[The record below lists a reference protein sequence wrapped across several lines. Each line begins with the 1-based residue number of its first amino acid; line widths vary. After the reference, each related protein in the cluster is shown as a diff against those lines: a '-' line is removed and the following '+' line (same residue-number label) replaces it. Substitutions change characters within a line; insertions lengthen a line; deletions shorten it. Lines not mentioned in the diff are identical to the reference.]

1 MKISIPY
8 GKSTLSCEVP
18 DARLKGVLTS
28 KAHAFKAEASEAEL
42 VRHSLASPIDSRP
55 LRELAKGKKRVVVI
69 TSDHTRP
76 VPSAITMPLLLE
88 EIRAGNPEAQ
98 IAILIATGSHRE
110 TTRDEVA
117 ARFGAEIASKETIV
131 VHDCRDESSLVSA
144 GTLPS
149 GGELVL
155 NRLVVDCDLLVAEG
169 FIEPHFFAGYSGGR
183 KAVLPGV
190 AGYATVLAN
199 HCAEFIA
206 DDRSRTGVLD
216 GNPIHKDMMY
226 AVRAVGLAF
235 ILNVVIDADKKII
248 AAFAGDADTA
258 HRKGCDFVSEL
269 AGVKAAPA
277 DIVITGNGGY
287 PLDQNIYQTV
297 KCMTAAEA
305 SIRPG
310 GIIVA
315 AAEAVDGHGGEG
327 FYETFKD
334 ARLPDGTVD
343 PESAMRAIM
352 ARGRGETRP
361 DQWQSQILIRI
372 LLKHKVVVVTSAP
385 REMVEHLGMI
395 HASSMEEALA
405 TADRL
410 TGNKNAS
417 VTVIPDGV
425 SVIVRD

>member
-8 GKSTLSCEVP
+8 GKSALSFEVP
-18 DARLKGVLTS
+18 DSRLQGVLAS
-28 KAHAFKAEASEAEL
+28 NAHSPEAEASEAEQ
-42 VRHSLASPIDSRP
+42 VRRSLASPIDSRP
-55 LRELAKGKKRVVVI
+55 LRELAKGKKRVVVV

-76 VPSAITMPLLLE
+76 VPSHITMPLLLD

-98 IAILIATGSHRE
+98 IVILIATGSHRE
-110 TTRDEVA
+110 TTRDETVS
-117 ARFGAEIASKETIV
+117 RFGAQIAARETIV
-131 VHDCRDESSLVSA
+131 VHDCRDESSLVSV

-149 GGELVL
+149 GSELVL
-155 NRLVVDCDLLVAEG
+155 NRLVVECDLLIAEG

-206 DDRSRTGVLD
+206 DARSRTGILD
-216 GNPIHKDMMY
+216 GNPIHRDMMY
-226 AVRAVGLAF
+226 AARAVGLAF
-235 ILNVVIDADKKII
+235 ILNVVVDADKKII
-248 AAFAGDADTA
+248 AAFAGGADTA
-258 HRKGCDFVSEL
+258 HRRGCDFVSAL

-287 PLDQNIYQTV
+287 PLDQNIYQAV

-310 GIIVA
+310 GVVIA
-315 AAEAVDGHGGEG
+315 AAEAIDGHGGEG
-327 FYETFKD
+327 FYETFAD
-334 ARLPDGTVD
+334 ARFPDGTAD
-343 PESAMRAIM
+343 PERAKRAIL

-372 LLKHKVVVVTSAP
+372 LLKHRVVLVTSAP
-385 REMVEHLGMI
+385 RETVEHLGMI
-395 HASSMEEALA
+395 HASSPAEALA
-405 TADRL
+405 TAERL
-410 TGNKNAS
+410 TGNPDAS

-425 SVIVRD
+425 AVIVKQ